1 MGSWARTGPE
11 SAVKQSCRSWTGQDF
26 GKEEQGLKET
36 ALFREYQDL
45 GFCLLSVE

>member
-1 MGSWARTGPE
+1 M
-11 SAVKQSCRSWTGQDF
+11 

-45 GFCLLSVE
+45 GFLSVKC